1 MQVCRT
7 GCKEAGRF
15 VVDLVGDW
23 AGRAIDSRAMS
34 AITNSPWIA
43 LTLGD
48 PAGIG
53 PEIAIAAMRREDVRA
68 AANLLVVGPGELLPS
83 ELERVT
89 SLSAELPPGAGQVRA
104 FETAGATDTWVPGQ
118 VQESAGAAALA
129 ALRAGHELALR
140 GSVDALVTGPV
151 SKQAM
156 HLAGEACEGQTE
168 LLGRWC
174 DARRFQMTV
183 RFQGLTV
190 MLLTRHMPLTTALAE
205 ITTERVFDH
214 LRMLDETLRRNGLAR
229 PRIALA
235 GLNPHAGE
243 AGLLGSEEI
252 EILEPAMML
261 ARDERIEVH
270 GPVSPD
276 TLFARALKGE
286 FDGVLSL
293 YHDQAF
299 IPMKLLGQDTG
310 VTVIAG
316 LPYLRVSPIHGTAFD
331 LVGTGRASERNLVAA
346 LLEAAELAPAW
357 TCDTEQRVVNQ
368 S

>member
-1 MQVCRT
+1 MT
-7 GCKEAGRF
+7 
-15 VVDLVGDW
+15 
-23 AGRAIDSRAMS
+23 I
-34 AITNSPWIA
+34 
-43 LTLGD
+43 GD

-53 PEIAIAAMRREDVRA
+53 PEIALRALQREDVRA
-68 AANLLVVGPGELLPS
+68 AANVLLIGPKALLPR
-83 ELERVT
+83 ELQRVT
-89 SLSAELPPGAGQVRA
+89 SLEARLPVGTRQVCA
-104 FETAGATDTWVPGQ
+104 FETAGEISSWEPGR
-118 VQESAGAAALA
+118 VQASAGAAALS
-129 ALRAGHELALR
+129 ALRAGHEFALS
-140 GSVDALVTGPV
+140 GNVDALVTGPV

-156 HLAGEACEGQTE
+156 HLAGEHCEGQTE

-174 DARRFQMTV
+174 GADRFQMTV

-190 MLLTRHMPLTTALAE
+190 MLLTRHMPLKDALGK
-205 ITTERVFDH
+205 ITTSRVLDH
-214 LRMLDETLRRNGLAR
+214 LRMLHETLRRNGLEH

-252 EILEPAMML
+252 EILEPAIAQ
-261 ARDERIEVH
+261 ARDEQVEVH

-276 TLFARALKGE
+276 TLFSRALKGE

-299 IPMKLLGQDTG
+299 IPMKLLGYDTG

-331 LVGTGRASERNLVAA
+331 LVGTGRASEENLCSA
-346 LLEAAELAPAW
+346 LLEAAKLAPAW
-357 TCDTEQRVVNQ
+357 SRSLATSTTNQ